1 MAAEAGCGE
10 ARPRLACARGGAYF
24 AAMPLH
30 LLKLCVGAESISDL
44 EEWIAQRMAQRQ
56 ARGEPVE
63 QLHTTR
69 MVPKKV
75 GEILDGGSLYWV
87 IKGQIAARQRLT
99 DIRRFTDAEGI
110 GRCHLVMEPV
120 VVPVEPRP
128 FRPFQGWRYLQAKDA
143 PRDLS
148 EHGGDLG
155 EMPEEL
161 RRELAGLGLL

>member
-1 MAAEAGCGE
+1 MA
-10 ARPRLACARGGAYF
+10 
-24 AAMPLH
+24 LH

-44 EEWIAQRMAQRQ
+44 EGWVEERMAQRR
-56 ARGEPVE
+56 ARGEPAE

-69 MVPKKV
+69 MVPKKID
-75 GEILDGGSLYWV
+75 EILDGGSLYWV

-99 DIRRFTDAEGI
+99 GIRSFTDAEGI

-128 FRPFQGWRYLQAKDA
+128 FRPFQGWRYLLAKDA
-143 PRDLS
+143 PRDLA

-155 EMPEEL
+155 EMPEAM

>member
-1 MAAEAGCGE
+1 
-10 ARPRLACARGGAYF
+10 
-24 AAMPLH
+24 MPLH

-44 EEWIAQRMAQRQ
+44 EEWIAQRMAQRL
-56 ARGEPVE
+56 ARGEPIE

-69 MVPKKV
+69 MVPKKI

-99 DIRRFTDAEGI
+99 DIRPFTDAEGI

-120 VVPVEPRP
+120 VVAVEPRP

-143 PRDLS
+143 PRDLA